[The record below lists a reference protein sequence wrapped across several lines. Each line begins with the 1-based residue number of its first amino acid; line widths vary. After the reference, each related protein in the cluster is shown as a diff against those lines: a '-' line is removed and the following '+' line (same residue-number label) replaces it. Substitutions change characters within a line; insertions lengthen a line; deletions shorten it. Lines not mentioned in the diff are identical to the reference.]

1 MSLISKIVSL
11 PLANAGS
18 AAQSRPSLSGG
29 VTSALTER
37 SSAPSKARQRRTT
50 MIFVT
55 IFFGLFHTINPA
67 LADSWISLAKQDIP
81 IVGSD
86 SPILATWP
94 DAVDQA
100 KHIIQPASIKIAPS
114 IAINSGSFENN
125 GQTFTVTVALIDR
138 CDNGANNAGSGIER
152 SLCEV
157 RVTNSSGSMIAKA
170 PACYSLPANDQTP
183 APNKSDRTEM
193 SFDHARNVL
202 HLRTSV
208 GGKFITEC
216 NAVIALAG
224 LK

>member
-1 MSLISKIVSL
+1 MSLISKIIPL
-11 PLANAGS
+11 PLENDGS

-29 VTSALTER
+29 ITPALTER

-50 MIFVT
+50 MTFAT
-55 IFFGLFHTINPA
+55 IVFGLFHTFNPA
-67 LADSWISLAKQDIP
+67 LADSWTSLAKQEIP

-86 SPILATWP
+86 NPILATWP

-100 KHIIQPASIKIAPS
+100 KHIIQPASIQIAPS
-114 IAINSGSFENN
+114 IAINSGKFENN

-157 RVTNSSGSMIAKA
+157 RITNSSGSVIAKA
-170 PACYSLPANDQTP
+170 PACYSLPADDQTP
-183 APNKSDRTEM
+183 AANKSDRTEM
-193 SFDHARNVL
+193 SFDHSRNVL

-208 GGKFITEC
+208 GGKFIKEC
-216 NAVIALAG
+216 NATIALG
-224 LK
+224 GVK